1 MSRIGADHLARD
13 AVVYVRQSTPGQLRH
28 NHESR
33 RRQYGLAERA
43 RSLGWREP
51 AVIDEDLGRS
61 GGGTSRPGFERLL
74 AAICEGRVGMVLSLE
89 ASRLAR
95 NGRDWHTLLEFCAL
109 VGCLL
114 GDEDGIYDPRQPND
128 RLLLGM
134 KGTLS
139 EMELSTLRQRS
150 EAALRLKASRG
161 ELFLG
166 VAVGYVRER
175 RDRIA
180 KDPDR
185 RVREA
190 VELVFGKFAQL
201 RSVRQVHLW
210 LRQEDLRL
218 PASVH
223 DGGEWRTEWR
233 PAVYG
238 AVHRMLTN
246 PVYAGAYAYGRTGS
260 RVTVENGR
268 KRVRRGVRRERAD
281 WDVLIR
287 DHHEGYVSWDEF
299 ERNQRLI
306 ADNAN
311 CQGAAARGAVRRGE
325 ALLGGLLRCA
335 HCGRRLRVHYGGGAG
350 RFRYR
355 CLGGDARHGAG
366 PCIGFGG
373 ARVDAAVGAEVVRLL
388 SPLGVEAALAAIGMR
403 EGEHAATRR
412 QSELALAEARYEAD
426 LARRPVRRR
435 GSRQPVGG
443 GGAGAPL
450 ERPPGRGAPAG
461 TTRRGAGC
469 RWFAG
474 PLGRREGTPDGARR
488 RCRDGVGASGRDGG
502 DPQGHRARAARTGR
516 GRAGRRP
523 HRVAAALVR
532 RGPHASARAA
542 RAHRGASLA
551 DGCAGGGSR
560 PRAGEAAAGQ
570 GHRRGPEPPGQEDG
584 ARQHLDAGEGVQP
597 PQRPRRG
604 RPPPRGD
611 GGTRRADAQGR
622 RGAARHEQD
631 DRVAADRRRDDRRRA
646 RVQGRAV
653 GDPEGTNRR
662 APRHGLPPRGSSN
675 ARSETERARF
685 FSNIARWCIVCLDSR
700 DLIVR
705 GSSPWT
711 KRG

>member
-1 MSRIGADHLARD
+1 MSRIGADHLARE
-13 AVVYVRQSTPGQLRH
+13 AVVYVGQSTPGQLRH

-51 AVIDEDLGRS
+51 VVIDEDLGRS

-74 AAICEGRVGMVLSLE
+74 ASICEGRVGMVLSLE

-190 VELVFGKFAQL
+190 VDLVFRKFAEF

-210 LRQEDLRL
+210 LRQENVGLPAAVHDGEAWGTVWRL
-218 PASVH
+218 PAYS
-223 DGGEWRTEWR
+223 
-233 PAVYG
+233 

-268 KRVRRGVRRERAD
+268 KRVRRGLRRARAD

-287 DHHEGYVSWDEF
+287 DHHEGYVGWEEF

-311 CQGAAARGAVRRGE
+311 CRGAMVRGAVRRGG
-325 ALLGGLLRCA
+325 ALLAGLLSCG
-335 HCGRRLRVHYGGGAG
+335 HCGRRLRVHYGGAAG

-355 CLGGDARHGAG
+355 CLGGQAKHGAV

-373 ARVDAAVGAEVVRLL
+373 ARVDAAVGGEVVRLL
-388 SPLGVEAALAAIGMR
+388 DPLGVEASLAAIGIR
-403 EGEHAATRR
+403 EGEQAAARR
-412 QSELALAEARYEAD
+412 RSELALDEARYEAD
-426 LARRPVRRR
+426 LARRRYDAVDPANRLVAAELERRWNARLDEVRRQEQR
-435 GSRQPVGG
+435 VAALESEGPRPLSAAEKERLMALGDDVGTAWAHPAATAETRKG
-443 GGAGAPL
+443 IVRAVLEQVVVRLAGDRIEL
-450 ERPPGRGAPAG
+450 LLHW
-461 TTRRGAGC
+461 C
-469 RWFAG
+469 
-474 PLGRREGTPDGARR
+474 
-488 RCRDGVGASGRDGG
+488 GG
-502 DPQGHRARAARTGR
+502 DHTRLHVPRARTGEHRWRTDAQVEDLVRALARQLPDKAIAAVLNRLGKRTGR
-516 GRAGRRP
+516 GNTWTQARVCSHRNGHGVAVHRPGEMAERGELTLKDAAARLGTSKTTVLRLIADGTIEASQVCKGAPWAIPKARIDALEGTDFRRAGP
-523 HRVAAALVR
+523 V
-532 RGPHASARAA
+532 
-542 RAHRGASLA
+542 
-551 DGCAGGGSR
+551 
-560 PRAGEAAAGQ
+560 
-570 GHRRGPEPPGQEDG
+570 
-584 ARQHLDAGEGVQP
+584 
-597 PQRPRRG
+597 
-604 RPPPRGD
+604 
-611 GGTRRADAQGR
+611 TR
-622 RGAARHEQD
+622 
-631 DRVAADRRRDDRRRA
+631 
-646 RVQGRAV
+646 
-653 GDPEGTNRR
+653 DPEQKE
-662 APRHGLPPRGSSN
+662 LD
-675 ARSETERARF
+675 
-685 FSNIARWCIVCLDSR
+685 FSA
-700 DLIVR
+700 
-705 GSSPWT
+705 T
-711 KRG
+711 